1 MKHYLTPISI
11 LVLAI
16 SIYAGCWMLAKEWKE
31 DHFIKQD
38 AAASIRSTIDR
49 GVQKPTLLMT
59 ADDLAV
65 YLGINSEEALQLG
78 PIPNPTG
85 VTSELPYIQIGNQIY
100 FSKLAVDEWLAQKG
114 TVIVP

>member
-11 LVLAI
+11 LVLAL
-16 SIYAGCWMLAKEWKE
+16 SIYCGCRMLANEWKQ

-38 AAASIRSTIDR
+38 AAASIRSVLDR
-49 GVQKPTLLMT
+49 GVQKPKLLMT
-59 ADDLAV
+59 ADEVAV
-65 YLGINSEEALQLG
+65 YLGINTEEVQQLG
-78 PIPNPTG
+78 PIANSSG

-100 FSKLAVDEWLAQKG
+100 FSKMAVDEWISKQG